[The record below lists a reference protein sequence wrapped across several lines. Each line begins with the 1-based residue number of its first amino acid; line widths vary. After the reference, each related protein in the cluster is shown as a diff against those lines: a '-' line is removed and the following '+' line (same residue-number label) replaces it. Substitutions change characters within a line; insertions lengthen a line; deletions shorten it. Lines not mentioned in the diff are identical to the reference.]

1 MMSGVI
7 QCFCFGEKRG
17 RVSVHFRR
25 GKDHVRWLLVP
36 VQRGDWRMQRCGSVR
51 RRPTARVGRHL
62 D

>member
-17 RVSVHFRR
+17 RVSVHFR
-25 GKDHVRWLLVP
+25 GKEHVRWLLVP

-51 RRPTARVGRHL
+51 R
-62 D
+62 